1 MHKSQMGMTDG
12 NYAVCIDVTTS
23 AGVFGTL
30 AYSFEVRSRLDC
42 LRLVASQSFFSFAS
56 RIILVHSIF
65 LQSTTQ
71 LKMGWWGKSND
82 SKESQPE
89 SQTKATEA
97 KTFDENTLPPAKK
110 LPTGLQKVV
119 DKSDA
124 DTGFFDNVAE
134 G

>member
-1 MHKSQMGMTDG
+1 MD
-12 NYAVCIDVTTS
+12 
-23 AGVFGTL
+23 
-30 AYSFEVRSRLDC
+30 
-42 LRLVASQSFFSFAS
+42 QSVPFFSFAS
-56 RIILVHSIF
+56 RTILVQINSF
-65 LQSTTQ
+65 KSTKQ
-71 LKMGWWGKSND
+71 LNMGWWGKSSD

-89 SQTKATEA
+89 SQTKTTEG
-97 KTFDENTLPPAKK
+97 KTFDENKLPPAKK